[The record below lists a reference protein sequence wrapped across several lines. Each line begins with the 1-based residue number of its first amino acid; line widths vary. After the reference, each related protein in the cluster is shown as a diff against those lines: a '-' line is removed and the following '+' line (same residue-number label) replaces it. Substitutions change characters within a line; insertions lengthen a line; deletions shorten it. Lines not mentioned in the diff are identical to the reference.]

1 MAAWQHS
8 SILQI
13 FKRLT
18 VAALADRPPPKAK
31 HTNLHP
37 HSYQTARRPAFLFYF
52 TPIPTR
58 SVCFQPFT
66 MGNLLTAL
74 AAQPETSIGRIDAVA
89 EDVAA
94 VDTPTRGRSP
104 PPPPQV
110 FDPRSPTV
118 DIDRTPI
125 VVNHNS
131 YLMCLLCQILLRA
144 LHLASLAGLKLSLS
158 CYKQQNLIDY
168 W

>member
-1 MAAWQHS
+1 
-8 SILQI
+8 
-13 FKRLT
+13 
-18 VAALADRPPPKAK
+18 
-31 HTNLHP
+31 
-37 HSYQTARRPAFLFYF
+37 
-52 TPIPTR
+52 
-58 SVCFQPFT
+58 